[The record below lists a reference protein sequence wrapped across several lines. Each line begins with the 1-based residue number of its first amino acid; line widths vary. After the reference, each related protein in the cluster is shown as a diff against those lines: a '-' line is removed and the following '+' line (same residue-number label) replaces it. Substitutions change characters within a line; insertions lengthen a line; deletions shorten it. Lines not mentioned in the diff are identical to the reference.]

1 MKRIYILIL
10 LPLLAMVPSCKNYLD
25 IKPYGKTI
33 PTTADE
39 FASLLHTRL
48 NEIDYGLDETLVGNI
63 STVASL
69 EYYADNLDA
78 NLTIYPGGNSIPIY
92 VGSQLN
98 NKQTRYAN
106 IYARIRDC
114 NIIIG
119 NLKTD
124 NNPEDKKVL
133 GTAYAIRGISYFNL
147 LREYAE
153 PFQRNDQLGLPLVT
167 EFNMEEKPLRSTY
180 GETVSLIEQDLK
192 KAIAYQV
199 DDELFRFTEDVTRAY
214 LARLY
219 FWTKN
224 WNKSIEEAAYL
235 LQKHPM
241 ENAVAYKQMI
251 QNKNVKQG
259 TILLRSYIFNDNSA
273 DILYTSNM
281 DILKLRPISKD
292 FHDLFTEREQDVRY
306 GIIFGEK
313 RINKKNFFANV
324 RTDEMCL
331 ILAEAYAHLGDENK
345 ALGFLNEIR
354 SKRITNYTPYTS
366 TNLPAVKLTSLI
378 FKDATGTPLS
388 PLMQAILNERRK
400 ELYGEGDRWFEL
412 KRNGR
417 PTFWV
422 ASNGRKYTTEQF
434 MYTFPIPGVDI
445 QIIPGLVQNPGYGN

>member
-1 MKRIYILIL
+1 MKKTYILIL
-10 LPLLAMVPSCKNYLD
+10 LPLLAILPSCKNFLD

-33 PTTADE
+33 PKTADE

-48 NEIDYGLDETLVGNI
+48 NEIDYGLDETTVGNI
-63 STVASL
+63 TTMAGF

-98 NKQTRYAN
+98 NQQTRYAQ

-124 NNPEDKKVL
+124 TNPEDKKVL
-133 GTAYAIRGISYFNL
+133 GTAYAIRGISYYNL

-153 PFQRNDQLGLPLVT
+153 PFQRNDQLGLPLVM

-180 GETVSLIEQDLK
+180 AETVNLIEQDLK
-192 KAIAYQV
+192 KAITYQV
-199 DDELFRFTEDVTRAY
+199 DDQLFRFTEDVAHAY

-235 LQKHPM
+235 LQKYPM
-241 ENAVAYKQMI
+241 ENAEAYKRMI
-251 QNKNVKQG
+251 QSKNVQQG
-259 TILLRSYIFNDNSA
+259 TILLRSYIFSDNSS
-273 DILYTSNM
+273 DIIYKSNM
-281 DILKLRPISKD
+281 DMLKQRPIAKE
-292 FHDLFTEREQDVRY
+292 FQDLFIEKEQDVRY
-306 GIIFGEK
+306 EIIFGEK
-313 RINKKNFFANV
+313 RMNLKNFFANV

-331 ILAEAYAHLGDENK
+331 ILAEAYAHQGDEAN
-345 ALGFLNEIR
+345 ALNYLNEIR
-354 SKRITNYTPYTS
+354 TKRIANYTPYTVNS
-366 TNLPAVKLTSLI
+366 LPAVKFNSLI
-378 FKDATGTPLS
+378 SKDATGTPLT
-388 PLMQAILNERRK
+388 PLTQAILNERRK

-422 ASNGRKYTTEQF
+422 AANGRKYTTEQF
-434 MYTFPIPGVDI
+434 MYTFPIPRVDV
-445 QIIPGLVQNPGYGN
+445 QIISGLVQNPGYLN